1 LLVRFAPLGLP
12 WVVTKYGGSALWALL
27 IYWLVSALLPT
38 SRLTTGAL
46 VAAAIAAAVEFGK
59 LLRAPNLDAFRHT
72 IPGILLLGRVFSVT
86 DLLVYGLAIVGGV
99 VLDRRLRRRPS
110 NTAS

>member
-1 LLVRFAPLGLP
+1 
-12 WVVTKYGGSALWALL
+12 
-27 IYWLVSALLPT
+27 LLPT